1 MPLFC
6 SRRTS
11 TILLTLLGLFLVGAV
26 IVLTT
31 ATAYFSIDNSA
42 YVLPEELGTWDEIR
56 FGSSPDGPDSWAAR
70 LPWLAKLYGHDPN
83 AITNGSRASPSGAV
97 QPASPEASAAPTWRD
112 NTPRPYDPANPP
124 EKIPRIIHQ
133 TWKDEHLPPRWQA
146 VRDECAAMHPDYEY
160 MLWTDAES
168 RKFIA
173 EHYPWFIPVFD
184 AYPYP
189 IQRADAIRY
198 FVLHHYGGVYM
209 DLDVGCNR
217 RLDPLLRFEVVLPR
231 TRPIGVSNDIMLAQ
245 KGHPFMDQ
253 VIHNL
258 ITFNHQ
264 YLTNYPTVMFSTGPM
279 FLSASYGLYVDA
291 HGPATP
297 STPSQPSAG
306 FSGVR
311 VLPKSLYGKNAKPS
325 DVPDAFFAHF
335 YGSSWHSND
344 AGFLIFLRDHGR
356 LLMFI
361 GACVVGYGFFR
372 TMVATALFGLG
383 SKSTGSRRRSRSRG
397 RWIGLPVGT
406 GSSTLSR
413 HRSKRRSTADDRTM
427 PLEELAAG
435 ASSSSAAS
443 GSRLSMPSNR
453 SQRLSL
459 PLFQLQEQEA
469 ANRDA
474 PQSVLAWVGQTL
486 SRPSSRN
493 EGAADPESSASTGR
507 PASPRVGKKKGGVLY
522 LPAYFV
528 SRGDESSSQ
537 LSPSSSISSVAAGW
551 QASGS
556 SGANNLTSWAA
567 SLLPDSWRG
576 PSPAPSHASRLSR
589 GGDDIDLESV
599 GSASCDEEEYGGEGH
614 QRSRSAAN
622 KEATVPL
629 LRNGSTASNGA
640 GGGRFARSWTEA
652 TSNEKR
658 NGSSLSQATSSPDCY
673 DQSNPMDARA
683 YGGKEGD
690 TDIGPNGTLL
700 AEARQSSSL
709 TTSAAVQPPSASRLL
724 RRLPSSGD
732 FHAAEDT
739 PIGSAKT
746 PPPPYPYGGEAEP
759 SSGRDKLRQNQAQ
772 GLPHGLRAPQP
783 KRAIDTEEIEADWDE
798 DCAEEGAWEGDGDIG
813 SQTRRGTVV
822 ATTPSQ
828 QQQPLGSTLT
838 TEAGADEVV
847 DSTERV

>member
-1 MPLFC
+1 MPSIC

-70 LPWLAKLYGHDPN
+70 IPWLAKMTGHSAN
-83 AITNGSRASPSGAV
+83 ASLNDSKVAAPSTVQSAPSPSATA
-97 QPASPEASAAPTWRD
+97 PAWRD
-112 NTPRPYDPANPP
+112 NNPKPYDPVNPP

-160 MLWTDAES
+160 MLWTDADS

-173 EHYPWFIPVFD
+173 EHYSWFIPVFD
-184 AYPYP
+184 SYPYP

-198 FVLHHYGGVYM
+198 FVLHHYGGIYM

-217 RLDPLLRFEVVLPR
+217 RFDPLLRFEVILPR
-231 TRPIGVSNDIMLAQ
+231 TRPIGVSNDVMLAQ

-258 ITFNHQ
+258 VTFNHR

-297 STPSQPSAG
+297 STPAQPVAG

-311 VLPKSLYGKNAKPS
+311 VLPKSLYGKNAKPA
-325 DVPDAFFAHF
+325 DVPDAFFTHF

-356 LLMFI
+356 FLMFI
-361 GACVVGYGFFR
+361 GACVVGYGLFR
-372 TMVATALFGLG
+372 TVLATALFGIG
-383 SKSTGSRRRSRSRG
+383 KKPENGRRRSRSRG
-397 RWIGLPVGT
+397 RWISLPIGT
-406 GSSTLSR
+406 GRTTLSR
-413 HRSKRRSTADDRTM
+413 HRPKRRSTADDRTM
-427 PLEELAAG
+427 PLEEIAAG
-435 ASSSSAAS
+435 ASSSSAS
-443 GSRLSMPSNR
+443 TGSRLSTPAPR

-459 PLFQLQEQEA
+459 PLFQLQEQEN

-493 EGAADPESSASTGR
+493 EGVADPESSASTGR
-507 PASPRVGKKKGGVLY
+507 PSSPRIGKKKGGVLY

-528 SRGDESSSQ
+528 SRGDDSSPQ
-537 LSPSSSISSVAAGW
+537 LSPSSSISSAAAGW
-551 QASGS
+551 QAGNH
-556 SGANNLTSWAA
+556 SGANNLTTWAA

-576 PSPAPSHASRLSR
+576 PSPSPSHTSRLSR
-589 GGDDIDLESV
+589 SADDVDLESISTT
-599 GSASCDEEEYGGEGH
+599 SADEADYANGH
-614 QRSRSAAN
+614 RRTRSAAN
-622 KEATVPL
+622 HEATVPL
-629 LRNGSTASNGA
+629 LRTGSTTS
-640 GGGRFARSWTEA
+640 GGSSGRFAQSWTDA
-652 TSNEKR
+652 NASEKR
-658 NGSSLSQATSSPDCY
+658 AGLSLAQQTASPDSY
-673 DQSNPMDARA
+673 DRSNPLDAQK
-683 YGGKEGD
+683 YGDKEGD
-690 TDIGPNGTLL
+690 IEVGPNGTLL
-700 AEARQSSSL
+700 ADTKRISIS
-709 TTSAAVQPPSASRLL
+709 TSAATIPSTTSRLL

-732 FHAAEDT
+732 FNAAED
-739 PIGSAKT
+739 ALNV
-746 PPPPYPYGGEAEP
+746 PPPPYPYAT
-759 SSGRDKLRQNQAQ
+759 SANRNDRMDAARATLSVSGLQ
-772 GLPHGLRAPQP
+772 APQP
-783 KRAIDTEEIEADWDE
+783 KSAIDAEDMEAEWDE
-798 DCAEEGAWEGDGDIG
+798 DEADDEAGHGEQTAAASTPVTEASRSDKPNDIG
-813 SQTRRGTVV
+813 
-822 ATTPSQ
+822 PSS
-828 QQQPLGSTLT
+828 ST
-838 TEAGADEVV
+838 
-847 DSTERV
+847 